1 MPLLDRRKTST
12 IGLGI
17 MLVGFLAGALYSF
30 LLFSSVSKTYEAVL
44 DPDSYGL
51 LGRNIYAGKGLTFR
65 PEDGPTVFRGPLYP
79 GFIAL
84 SLFLAGG
91 WYPGGVWLM
100 QSLLHGLTALLVF
113 LLAQVRQFEKRFY

>member
-1 MPLLDRRKTST
+1 
-12 IGLGI
+12 